1 MSATV
6 ANRTQE
12 SRLKQEPR
20 RGTQKRE
27 DYRRQEK
34 VKEK

>member
-1 MSATV
+1 MSAASSKSHTT
-6 ANRTQE
+6 R
-12 SRLKQEPR
+12 SKQEHK